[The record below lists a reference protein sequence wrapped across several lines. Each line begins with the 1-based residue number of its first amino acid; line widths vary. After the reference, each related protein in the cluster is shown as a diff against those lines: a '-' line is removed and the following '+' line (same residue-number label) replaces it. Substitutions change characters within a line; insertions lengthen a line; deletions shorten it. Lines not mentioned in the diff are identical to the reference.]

1 MSSSSMGLG
10 SGMMKTV
17 ASKALV
23 IKINL
28 AFLSLFFLSYILL
41 LLLQPSSVYEQ
52 NAAAEIVRCSL
63 RDCRVKK
70 VEGVRVQRK
79 AARENR
85 TAMETVPGFLRT
97 LHGNAKL
104 GLVNIVED
112 EAVEWGLVGGR
123 TTTVDFE
130 RVSENLKWEDLFP
143 EWIDE
148 EEENEG
154 PSCPELPMPDF
165 SLYGNVDVVVAKLP
179 CRRSGTAGWSRD
191 VSRLQVHLVAAT
203 TAARRGR
210 RDARGAVK
218 VVLLSACRPMME
230 LFPCDEMVV
239 REGKWWLYEA
249 EARRLEQ
256 KVALPVGSCNLAL
269 PLWGKGIDVVYDASK
284 LAGGPVS
291 PHRREAYATVL
302 HSSDTYV
309 CGAIILAHS
318 IVRTG
323 STRDLLL
330 LHDKSIPHDKLRA
343 LAAAGWTLREIDRI
357 RNPHAQ
363 KDSYNEYNYSK
374 LRLWQLTD
382 YHRVVFIDAD
392 ILVLRNLDLLFRFPQ
407 ISATGNDGVIFNSGI
422 MVIEPSHCTFQALMA
437 SREDVIS
444 YNGGDQGFLNEAFVW
459 WHRLPRRV
467 NFLKNFW
474 SNTTA
479 EASMKN
485 RLLAADPPEL
495 YAIHYLGLKPWMC
508 YRDYDCNW
516 NVGDQRVYASDAAH
530 GTWWKLHDQMEAG
543 LQRFCSLSGTRRE
556 QLEQERRQAAELG
569 FGDGH
574 WRLKVSG
581 NGRTVTTE

>member
-1 MSSSSMGLG
+1 
-10 SGMMKTV
+10 
-17 ASKALV
+17 
-23 IKINL
+23 
-28 AFLSLFFLSYILL
+28 
-41 LLLQPSSVYEQ
+41 
-52 NAAAEIVRCSL
+52 
-63 RDCRVKK
+63 
-70 VEGVRVQRK
+70 
-79 AARENR
+79 
-85 TAMETVPGFLRT
+85 METVPGFLRT

-130 RVSENLKWEDLFP
+130 RVSDNLKWEDLFP

-179 CRRSGTAGWSRD
+179 CRRPRAAGWSRD

-203 TAARRGR
+203 MAARRGR

-239 REGKWWLYEA
+239 REGEWWLYEA

-269 PLWGKGIDVVYDASK
+269 PLWGKGIDAAYDASK
-284 LAGGPVS
+284 LADGPVN
-291 PHRREAYATVL
+291 PRRREAYATVL

-318 IVRTG
+318 IIRTG
-323 STRDLLL
+323 STRDLVL
-330 LHDKSIPHDKLRA
+330 LHDKSIPDDKLRA

-407 ISATGNDGVIFNSGI
+407 ISATGNDGVIFNSGV
-422 MVIEPSHCTFQALMA
+422 MVIEPSHCTFKALMA
-437 SREDVIS
+437 RREDVIS

-495 YAIHYLGLKPWMC
+495 YAIHYLGIKPWMC

-543 LQRFCSLSGTRRE
+543 LQRFCSLSGMRRE
-556 QLEQERRQAAELG
+556 QLEQERQQAAELG

-574 WRLKVSG
+574 WKLKVSG
-581 NGRTVTTE
+581 TRRNVTTE